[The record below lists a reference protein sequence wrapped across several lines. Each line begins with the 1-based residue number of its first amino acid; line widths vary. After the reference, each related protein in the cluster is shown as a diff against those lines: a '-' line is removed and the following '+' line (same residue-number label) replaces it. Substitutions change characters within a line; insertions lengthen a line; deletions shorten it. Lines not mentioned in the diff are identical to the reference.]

1 MPFNRYRPSD
11 GTPDYITRDDILKR
25 IHAAWVSFDR
35 TYDARRGAFRD
46 ELGKLDDRLKKLQRP
61 GRELPRS
68 VQIATEVGWLLNY
81 RADWDRVSQ
90 RLADLEASL
99 ATPDQPNDQ
108 LADGSWGDCA
118 LERYRKLEPTVDML
132 QKEDIVPQTL
142 KRLAFMAQYQEPKWL
157 LNELWRLQISHIEK
171 TGENHRDQ
179 LGATQSAL
187 AQLIFKDN
195 LRDVLKAKNLGFEV
209 TTELEQTFLDFFEQT
224 QHPRTGYW
232 GPWYR
237 FGSEL
242 FMVQD
247 LSFTFHIVNYR
258 SGNVPRW
265 PEIVDTTLAIKPI
278 HFPMGWMPGGTA
290 PNDIYNNHNNYDVV
304 QILFF
309 GWPYMSQDQKKKA
322 HKEIS
327 CMLEWCLT
335 RCLQGDAFAP
345 MDGGDKATLDDF
357 YFGVR
362 FLDRVG
368 FWDRTKR
375 FWTHRIDIQKP
386 TPDEVCTRLKRGFT
400 AVADDSEFAETVAFI
415 LQSASCVATAMRDS
429 QA

>member
-1 MPFNRYRPSD
+1 MPFNRNQPSD
-11 GTPDYITRDDILKR
+11 TTPGYITRDDILTR
-25 IHAAWVSFDR
+25 IHDAWVSFDR
-35 TYDARRGAFRD
+35 TYDGRRKTLKT
-46 ELGKLDDRLKKLQRP
+46 ELGGLVDQLEGLQRQGHP
-61 GRELPRS
+61 MPRS

-81 RADWDRVSQ
+81 RADWDRASQ
-90 RLADLEASL
+90 RLADLKASL
-99 ATPDQPNDQ
+99 ATPDQRNDQ

-132 QKEDIVPQTL
+132 QKESIDPRTL
-142 KRLAFMAQYQEPKWL
+142 KPLAFMAQYKEPEWL

-179 LGATQSAL
+179 LGATQTAL

-195 LRDVLKAKNLGFEV
+195 LREVLTAPNLGFKV
-209 TTELEQTFLDFFEQT
+209 TPGLEETFLDFLEQT

-242 FMVQD
+242 FQVQD
-247 LSFTFHIVNYR
+247 LSFTFHVVNYR

-265 PEIVDTTLAIKPI
+265 TEIVDTTLATKSIL
-278 HFPMGWMPGGTA
+278 FPMGWKSGGKP
-290 PNDIYNNHNNYDVV
+290 PNDVYNNHNNYDVV

-309 GWPYMSQDQKKKA
+309 GWPHMSQRHKQLA
-322 HKEIS
+322 HEAIA
-327 CMLEWCLT
+327 CMLKWCLT
-335 RCLQGDAFAP
+335 QCLQGDAFAP
-345 MDGGDKATLDDF
+345 MDGKQATMDDF

-375 FWTHRIDIQKP
+375 FWTHRFAITEP
-386 TPDEVCTRLKRGFT
+386 TSEDVCARLKRGFA

-415 LQSASCVATAMRDS
+415 LQAASCVASARGGD
-429 QA
+429 A